1 MRHLALCLALAATPA
16 LAQSTNRSWTDDA
29 LRYTPSSVEG
39 CNVAVMEAS
48 NSKNQVSVWLRN
60 GGSRTVSFTL
70 SGELAGNGKRSIGTA
85 TTTLIP
91 GRNLSL
97 RLMHPYAGAL
107 QGSILTPR
115 GSACTFVD

>member
-16 LAQSTNRSWTDDA
+16 LAQSTNRSWTGDA

-70 SGELAGNGKRSIGTA
+70 SGELAGNGQRSIATA
-85 TTTLIP
+85 TTRLSP
-91 GRNLSL
+91 GHNTSVRMMRPFNGSL
-97 RLMHPYAGAL
+97 A
-107 QGSILTPR
+107 GSILTLR